1 MHLKAYDLSKGFG
14 TRSHDKTTIINN
26 LIMFYLQNDS
36 YDADMTFSKKLSDE
50 LIKNLYASLDDL
62 RMEKSLT
69 ISNYLWSS

>member
-1 MHLKAYDLSKGFG
+1 
-14 TRSHDKTTIINN
+14 
-26 LIMFYLQNDS
+26 MFYLQNDS

-69 ISNYLWSS
+69 ISNYFYGHHKASLTPFLVYSRQYFKD